1 MFQRHSVRR
10 GEERHSTVEI
20 QKGMNMKRPILLGA
34 LLGAL
39 SAQAQT
45 NAAAPPQVPGI
56 VTHSDATHDAF
67 REVDGLLYGTGRS
80 ALWRDLLGEMMEC
93 RSNVLVVRT
102 FVLKNIYG
110 PVPPATVPPNSGSTL
125 AQVPEFAPVRPVIGQ
140 KKKYGEVIAIR
151 NVPDAANLT
160 RTQDISCR
168 AMIVGTYSW
177 QDSLIELYDRGLP
190 HAVPEASTKPPL
202 QPVNTVGKSP

>member
-1 MFQRHSVRR
+1 
-10 GEERHSTVEI
+10 
-20 QKGMNMKRPILLGA
+20 MNMKRTILLCVLTGA
-34 LLGAL
+34 LP
-39 SAQAQT
+39 AQAQT
-45 NAAAPPQVPGI
+45 NAAGPPQVPVV

-67 REVDGLLYGTGRS
+67 REVDGRLYSTGRS

-102 FVLKNIYG
+102 FALKNIYG
-110 PVPPATVPPNSGSTL
+110 PVPPATVPPNGSSTFT
-125 AQVPEFAPVRPVIGQ
+125 QVPEFAPVRPVIGQ

-151 NVPDAANLT
+151 NFPDAANLT

-177 QDSLIELYDRGLP
+177 HDSLIELYDRGLP

-202 QPVNTVGKSP
+202 QPVNTVGKKL